1 MKHNAGLAVAT
12 LGFTVLALALMAPP
26 ARAGFPY
33 NGGFEQ
39 IDKGLPVGW
48 TAEGTWLVE
57 GQKPYAGKKSALLP
71 GEASQA
77 GDRLVSA
84 GYRFARRGDVLTV
97 HLAYLS
103 PTGGVVVGLIPCD
116 ALGARV
122 GRWSV
127 CSSLPASPSWQVQEV
142 KFALTPEAFPE
153 GAAAVRV
160 YVGAEQDAVNACFDE
175 VRLKGGSGDAPIG
188 GRLAA
193 GGEASARPNLLRNP
207 DFDTRPDGTL
217 PGWLLLAAPGFADS
231 CETETDG
238 GLVLRSG
245 KQPLAWISVPVSADL
260 ALPYEVSVAYR
271 EIAPPGFSVL
281 ARVRDPEE
289 LGDVWMQEAAA
300 RHPGDGG
307 TIVCRLPRLSSQSQT
322 ALIEVALLLGP
333 GDGQRVV
340 VTSAALRPEPVSL
353 SVRPVAMTGEFAHVK
368 DVQLF
373 ISAVN
378 NTDRPL
384 RPTAHLKVLDAE
396 QKAVFYEPRPV
407 KIGPQSAGYFPVKPK
422 LTRPG
427 DYVLL
432 VRLLENGR
440 DLGSTT
446 YAFRV
451 SGE

>member
-1 MKHNAGLAVAT
+1 MIHRVALTFAAVV
-12 LGFTVLALALMAPP
+12 LTVLAASLVATP
-26 ARAGFPY
+26 ACAGFPY

-48 TAEGTWLVE
+48 TPEGTWLVE
-57 GQKPYAGKKSALLP
+57 SQRPYAGKKSALLP

-84 GYRFARRGDVLTV
+84 GYRFAQRGDILTL

-116 ALGARV
+116 ALGAKV

-127 CSSLPASPSWQVQEV
+127 CSSLPATQTWQVEEV

-160 YVGAEQDAVNACFDE
+160 YVGAEEDGVDVRFDE
-175 VRLKGGSGDAPIG
+175 VRLSGGSGAARIG
-188 GRLAA
+188 ARVAAA
-193 GGEASARPNLLRNP
+193 GDVSARPNLLRNP
-207 DFDTRPDGTL
+207 DFEIGPHGTL
-217 PGWLLLAAPGFADS
+217 PGWSLLVAPGFADG
-231 CETETDG
+231 CGTETDG

-245 KQPLAWISVPVSADL
+245 EQPLAWVSAPVSADL
-260 ALPYEVSVAYR
+260 ALPYEVSVSY
-271 EIAPPGFSVL
+271 EETTSPGFLVL
-281 ARVRDPEE
+281 ARVRDPQDP
-289 LGDVWMQEAAA
+289 GDVWVQQTAAPRPA
-300 RHPGDGG
+300 EDSPVVVH
-307 TIVCRLPRLSSQSQT
+307 LPRLASHSQT
-322 ALIEVALLLGP
+322 AVIEVALLLAP
-333 GDGQRVV
+333 GRGQRVV

-353 SVRPVAMTGEFAHVK
+353 AVRPVAMAGEFAHAR

-378 NTDRPL
+378 NTDQPL

-396 QKAVFYEPRPV
+396 QKAVYYEPRPV

-422 LTRPG
+422 LPRAG

-446 YAFRV
+446 YAFKV
-451 SGE
+451 TGE